1 MAEPNQIDIRAA
13 FVQRQRLLAAQLQLP
28 LDFTKH
34 PTTLGDATEANWK
47 GMLGSFLPGRYAI
60 GPIFAMDANG
70 NQSDQ
75 IDLGI
80 YDRQYSP
87 LWLEVGSSRIVP
99 VESVYAALEVKPEVS
114 AATLKYAADKVASV
128 RRLQRRSGKIVD
140 IAGTHAGP
148 LPANRP
154 ILGGIVALRSS
165 WNNGFDSD
173 AARSRLA
180 EHTGESHLDVGL
192 ALEHTAFDNV
202 PTTANLEMLTPG
214 VDCSTPG
221 TQLIFFALRL
231 FRRLQSIGT
240 AMAVDLDSY
249 DRLLEDLDPAD
260 YPDPADS

>member
-47 GMLGSFLPGRYAI
+47 GMLGSFLPGRYAL
-60 GPIFAMDANG
+60 GPIFAMDAHG

-99 VESVYAALEVKPEVS
+99 VESVYAVLEVKPEVS
-114 AATLKYAADKVASV
+114 AATLRYAAAKVASV

-148 LPANRP
+148 LAADRP

-165 WNNGFDSD
+165 WSSGFDSVS
-173 AARSRLA
+173 ARSRLA
-180 EHTGESHLDVGL
+180 EHAGDYHLDVGL

-202 PTTANLEMLTPG
+202 PATANLDMLSSG
-214 VDCSTPG
+214 VEFSTSG

-240 AMAVDLDSY
+240 AMAVDLDAY
-249 DRLLEDLDPAD
+249 DKLLEDLDPAD
-260 YPDPADS
+260 YPDPTDS